1 MEAFKKDVDAYLREL
16 KKVLPGLRDK
26 TRITFAWSASTLD
39 KNCMLV
45 DFQFRRSPLS
55 ALIIRDIKNTRCMAG
70 RTDLL
75 EVFLKKMDAFARRN
89 DLIIRRK

>member
-1 MEAFKKDVDAYLREL
+1 VDVYLRDL

-45 DFQFRRSPLS
+45 DFQLRRFPDRLV
-55 ALIIRDIKNTRCMAG
+55 IRDVKHTKCMAD
-70 RTDLL
+70 RVDLL
-75 EVFLKKMDAFARRN
+75 ETFLKKMDAFARKN
-89 DLIIRRK
+89 GMDIVITHKK

>member
-16 KKVLPGLRDK
+16 KKVLPSLRDK

-45 DFQFRRSPLS
+45 DFQFRRSAS